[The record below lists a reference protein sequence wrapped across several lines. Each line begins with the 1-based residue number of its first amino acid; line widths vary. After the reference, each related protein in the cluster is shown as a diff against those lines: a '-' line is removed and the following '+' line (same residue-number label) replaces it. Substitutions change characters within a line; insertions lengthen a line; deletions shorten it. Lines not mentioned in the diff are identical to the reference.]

1 MSTTDQTLR
10 AQLSTHLL
18 QSGAYDR
25 INSLLRTRLEEC
37 GWSSEMRGLAREQAR
52 AQGQGGQV
60 KFEQLLAAIEQ
71 KGIESVPDTIKIEIL
86 GMLREVLEEVVE
98 LP

>member
-1 MSTTDQTLR
+1 MSTSNPTPTLR

-18 QSGAYDR
+18 HSGAYDR
-25 INSLLRTRLEEC
+25 INSHLRLRLEEC
-37 GWSSEMRGLAREQAR
+37 GWSSEMRALAREQSR
-52 AQGQGGQV
+52 AQGQV
-60 KFEQLLAAIEQ
+60 KFDQLLSAIEQ
-71 KGIESVPDTIKIEIL
+71 KGVESVPDTIKIEIL